1 MSSQATKEH
10 RIDPSGPLTP
20 DIPLNNS
27 TINPFFSTVRQYG
40 GYEFTETKL
49 DDFKCARHLTT
60 GESYLYKEYPTEQI
74 RQRLEPYRRL
84 TSLLLSSSNNQREL
98 QSKSLCQLA
107 AKYHFHF
114 YSDLITFENTT
125 YVIFPTYTNHLH
137 TFITDRHRLSEGEAR
152 QLFSQ
157 MVRAVQLCHRVGL
170 ILRDMKLRK
179 LIFQAT
185 RSHVLLTGLDDAIV
199 LSSYDDDYISSRF
212 SCPVYA
218 CPEIVVNRQNYS
230 GKRAD
235 AWCLGIILYTM
246 LFGRYPFCDRT
257 LVGLFTKISRCRPD
271 IPRTISIKA
280 RSLLRSLIRAKPQE
294 RMTVDEILGH
304 VWFNHESTTVIN
316 PIQSNHHSRQDDGEK
331 KTIIEDDAVVPNLPC
346 E

>member
-1 MSSQATKEH
+1 MSSQALKEH

-20 DIPLNNS
+20 DIPLNS
-27 TINPFFSTVRQYG
+27 TINPFSSSIRRYG
-40 GYEFTETKL
+40 EYEFTETKF

-60 GESYLYKEYPTEQI
+60 DESYLYKEYPTEQI

-84 TSLLLSSSNNQREL
+84 TSILLSSERNQREL
-98 QSKSLCQLA
+98 QSKSLCELA
-107 AKYHFHF
+107 AKYHLHF
-114 YSDLITFENTT
+114 YSDLITCEGRTF
-125 YVIFPTYTNHLH
+125 VIYPNYTSHLH
-137 TFITDRHRLSEGEAR
+137 TFITDRHRLSEGETR

-199 LSSYDDDYISSRF
+199 LSTSYEDDYISSRF

-235 AWCLGIILYTM
+235 AWSLGIILYTM

-257 LVGLFTKISRCRPD
+257 LVGLFTKINRCRPD
-271 IPRTISIKA
+271 IPRTVSIGA

-294 RMTVDEILGH
+294 RMLVEEILGH
-304 VWFNHESTTVIN
+304 VWFNNDQTSSPAQWH
-316 PIQSNHHSRQDDGEK
+316 HHSRQEA
-331 KTIIEDDAVVPNLPC
+331 KTINQDDAVVPDLPC